1 MLHGRGKE
9 QAELDRLL
17 DKARAGSSGAL
28 LISGEPG
35 IGKSALV
42 DYAADRAPPLP
53 VLRVSGVASEAE
65 LPYAALQLLLGPVLG
80 EIEALPEP
88 QADALRA
95 ALGLAAAPP
104 SGVDRF
110 LVGLAALTL
119 LAERAPLVC
128 LIDDTQWLDR
138 ASADALRFV
147 ARRLRGE
154 GVALVFAARPGFE
167 APGVPVLCP
176 ADLDRAAAAR
186 LLDEHAPGLSA
197 GARERVL
204 AEAAGNPLALRELPA
219 YTTDPLATARLPLP
233 HRIQQAYEQRIREL
247 PAPTQTLLA
256 LAAAEES
263 GDLTVIFAAA
273 AALGLPVAA
282 LDSADAAGLVT
293 VSAPT
298 WSFRHPLIRAAA
310 YQNATYSQ
318 RLELHRALADVLTGE
333 LDADLRAWHLAA
345 AATGPDAQVAEALE
359 RAAVR
364 ARERTGFS
372 AAASAL
378 TRAAQLTPDVAE
390 RGRRLVLAAETAEL
404 AGRTEHALA
413 LADEA
418 ERLTPELRPAALR
431 ARIAF
436 ESGSLR
442 TACDILIEA
451 AGKNDTETA
460 AAMLSDA
467 VRAAFY
473 AGEPGWAGQA
483 RTRLDK
489 LPLPRDALARLM
501 AAGVTLL
508 LTGAVEEALPSCR
521 AYVARVR
528 RAPDAPAMMRSNA
541 ASLAIL
547 VGDFDASRTLS
558 MSLTE
563 ECRARGMIGWMPLAL
578 ATLSVA
584 ELYRGRFRDSALAAA
599 EGLRVAEDTGQLHR
613 LAHQQGVL
621 AWLAAVEGDEERCR
635 ALAEQNL
642 THFATEH
649 VATSRAW
656 GVWALAMLDLGHGRF
671 EAALD
676 RLDRAAQGPV
686 GRQIHAVYFAPDQIE
701 AAVRLGRPEA
711 AAVPYER
718 FRRWAEAA
726 GLAWAR
732 AVLHRCEALLSADP
746 DAEEHFVAALDR
758 TDRPFEQA
766 RTELLYGEWLRRNR
780 RRTDARAHLRAAQE
794 TFRGIGAAQWADRAA
809 AELRATGETL
819 SRHDTDDLAA
829 RLTAQELHVVR
840 LASTGATNKQIAAQL
855 FLSPKT
861 VSHHL
866 YRAFPKL
873 GVTVR
878 TELAR
883 IDLG

>member
-1 MLHGRGKE
+1 MLHGRAKE

-17 DKARAGSSGAL
+17 DQARAGSSWAL

-65 LPYAALQLLLGPVLG
+65 LPYAALQLLLSPVLG

-154 GVALVFAARPGFE
+154 GVALVFAARPEFE

-176 ADLDRAAAAR
+176 ADLDHATAGR
-186 LLDEHAPGLSA
+186 LLDEHVPGLSSA
-197 GARERVL
+197 ARERVL

-247 PAPTQTLLA
+247 PAHTQTLLA

-263 GDLTVIFAAA
+263 GDLSVIFRAAA
-273 AALGLPVAA
+273 TLGLPLAA
-282 LDSADAAGLVT
+282 LDPADAAGLVT
-293 VSAPT
+293 VTAPT

-318 RLELHRALADVLTGE
+318 RLDLHRALAEVLTGE

-345 AATGPDAQVAEALE
+345 AATGPDAQVADALE
-359 RAAVR
+359 RAAGR

-378 TRAAQLTPDVAE
+378 ARAVQLTPDVAE
-390 RGRRLVLAAETAEL
+390 RGRRLVLAAEAAEL

-442 TACDILIEA
+442 AACDILLDA

-473 AGEPGWAGQA
+473 AGEPSWAEQA
-483 RTRLDK
+483 RTRLEK
-489 LPLPRDALARLM
+489 LPGDAPARLL
-501 AAGVTLL
+501 AAGVTQLL
-508 LTGAVEEALPSCR
+508 AGAVEEALPNCR
-521 AYVARVR
+521 AYVAQVR
-528 RAPDAPAMMRSNA
+528 QNAPAMMRSNA
-541 ASLAIL
+541 ASLSIL
-547 VGDFDASRTLS
+547 VGDFDAARALS
-558 MSLTE
+558 MSLTG
-563 ECRARGMIGWMPLAL
+563 ECRTRGMIGWMPLAL

-584 ELYRGRFRDSALAAA
+584 ELYRGRFRDSALAAT
-599 EGLRVAEDTGQLHR
+599 EGLRVAEDTGQVHR

-726 GLAWAR
+726 DLAWAR
-732 AVLHRCEALLSADP
+732 AVLHRCQALLAA
-746 DAEEHFVAALDR
+746 DAEEHFIAALDHA
-758 TDRPFEQA
+758 DRPFEQA
-766 RTELLYGEWLRRNR
+766 RTQLLYGEWLRRNR
-780 RRTDARAHLRAAQE
+780 RRTDARAHLRVAQE
-794 TFRGIGAAQWADRAA
+794 TFRAIGAAQWADRAA
-809 AELRATGETL
+809 TELRATGETL
-819 SRHDTDDLAA
+819 NRHDTYDLAA
-829 RLTAQELHVVR
+829 RLTSQELQVVR
-840 LASTGATNKQIAAQL
+840 LAATGATNKQIAAQL

-878 TELAR
+878 TELAHL
-883 IDLG
+883 DLG

>member
-17 DKARAGSSGAL
+17 DRARAGASGAL
-28 LISGEPG
+28 LMSGEPG

-42 DYAADRAPPLP
+42 DYAAGQAPPLT

-65 LPYAALQLLLGPVLG
+65 LPYAALQLLLSPILD

-88 QADALRA
+88 QSDALRA

-128 LIDDTQWLDR
+128 LVDDAQWLDR

-186 LLDEHAPGLSA
+186 LLDEHAPALSA
-197 GARERVL
+197 AARERVL

-219 YTTDPLATARLPLP
+219 HTTDPLATARLPLP
-233 HRIQQAYEQRIREL
+233 HRIQQAYEQRIRDL
-247 PAPTQTLLA
+247 PEPTQTLLA
-256 LAAAEES
+256 LAAAEET
-263 GDLTVIFAAA
+263 GDLTVIFSAA

-282 LDSADAAGLVT
+282 LDAADAAGLVT
-293 VSAPT
+293 VSGPV

-310 YQNATYSQ
+310 YQNAAYSR
-318 RLELHRALADVLTGE
+318 RLELHRALAAVLTGE
-333 LDADLRAWHLAA
+333 PDADLRAWHLAA
-345 AATGPDAQVAEALE
+345 AATGPDAEVAAALE
-359 RAAVR
+359 RAADR

-378 TRAAQLTPDVAE
+378 ARSAQLTPEPAE

-442 TACDILIEA
+442 AACDILIDA
-451 AGKNDTETA
+451 AAEHDTHTA
-460 AAMLSDA
+460 AAMLNDA

-473 AGEPGWAGQA
+473 AGEPGWAEQA
-483 RTRLDK
+483 RAKLDR
-489 LPLPRDALARLM
+489 LPLPADDPARLM
-501 AAGVTLL
+501 AAGVTLML
-508 LTGAVEEALPSCR
+508 AGAVEDGVSHCR
-521 AYVARVR
+521 AYVARAGR
-528 RAPDAPAMMRSNA
+528 TPDAPAMMRSNA
-541 ASLAIL
+541 ASMAIL
-547 VGDFDASRTLS
+547 VGDFEAARTLS
-558 MSLTE
+558 ASLTG
-563 ECRARGMIGWMPLAL
+563 ECRTRGMIGWMPLAL

-584 ELYRGRFRDSALAAA
+584 ELYHGRFRDSALAAG
-599 EGLRVAEDTGQLHR
+599 EGLRVAEDTGQIHR

-621 AWLAAVEGDEERCR
+621 AWLAAVAGEEDRCR

-676 RLDRAAQGPV
+676 RLDRAAHGPL
-686 GRQIHAVYFAPDQIE
+686 GRQIHAVYFAPDQVE
-701 AAVRLGRPEA
+701 AAIRLGRPDA
-711 AAVPYER
+711 AAEPYER

-726 GLAWAR
+726 GQGWAR
-732 AVLHRCEALLSADP
+732 AVLHRCQALLAPDP
-746 DAEEHFVAALDR
+746 DAEEHYLAALDGAG
-758 TDRPFEQA
+758 RPFEQA
-766 RTELLYGEWLRRNR
+766 RTELLYGEWLRRTR
-780 RRTDARAHLRAAQE
+780 RRTDARTHLRAARE
-794 TFRGIGAAQWADRAA
+794 TFHAIGAGQWAERAV

-819 SRHDTDDLAA
+819 SRHDTDDLAG
-829 RLTAQELHVVR
+829 RLTAQELQVVR

-878 TELAR
+878 TELAH